1 MLCSIILCDFVTEK
15 EIFSGYT
22 KIKKIKERL
31 VTDMSA
37 KVINKNNF
45 NEVLESDKKVLLD
58 FFASWCGPCR
68 MLSPVIDKIADEH
81 PEFLVGK
88 INVDE
93 EEELAMKFGVSSIPA
108 LFVIENG
115 KIVNQSLGAMPE
127 QGVLALLE
135 S

>member
-1 MLCSIILCDFVTEK
+1 
-15 EIFSGYT
+15 
-22 KIKKIKERL
+22 
-31 VTDMSA
+31 MSA

-93 EEELAMKFGVSSIPA
+93 EEELAIKFGVSSIPA
-108 LFVIENG
+108 LFVVENG
-115 KIVNQSLGAMPE
+115 KIINESLGAIPE
-127 QGVLALLE
+127 QDVLRLLE
-135 S
+135 G

>member
-1 MLCSIILCDFVTEK
+1 
-15 EIFSGYT
+15 
-22 KIKKIKERL
+22 
-31 VTDMSA
+31 MSA
-37 KVINKNNF
+37 KVIDKNNF
-45 NEVLESDKKVLLD
+45 SEVLESEKKVLLD

-81 PEFLVGK
+81 PEILVGK

-108 LFVIENG
+108 LFVVENG
-115 KIVNQSLGAMPE
+115 KIVNQSLGAIPE
-127 QGVLALLE
+127 QAILDLLE

>member
-1 MLCSIILCDFVTEK
+1 
-15 EIFSGYT
+15 
-22 KIKKIKERL
+22 
-31 VTDMSA
+31 MSA

-81 PEFLVGK
+81 PEILVGK

-115 KIVNQSLGAMPE
+115 KIVNQSLGAIPE
-127 QGVLALLE
+127 QAILNLL
-135 S
+135 